1 MHTKI
6 YVNDVEQ
13 NARRQ
18 RVGARDVACGR
29 AAAPVSANQVATASQ
44 HLTQAV
50 TSAIDKIPALASDA
64 ASAALVRALDAFDG
78 DDFSAAACKY
88 CERGGDEAAAGADVS
103 AHSATRQ

>member
-1 MHTKI
+1 M
-6 YVNDVEQ
+6 NDVEQ

-29 AAAPVSANQVATASQ
+29 AAAPVSANKVAAASQ
-44 HLTQAV
+44 HLTEAV
-50 TSAIDKIPALASDA
+50 ASAINKIPTLASDA
-64 ASAALVRALDAFDG
+64 ASAVLLHALDAFDG

-103 AHSATRQ
+103 THSTARQ